1 MKNKGLIIGV
11 LFILVGF
18 LLTFF
23 LGFKDND
30 LFGIFSYFAFFFGW
44 IILTFSIFGKYY
56 SFDKPRFKFNKTL
69 WINKTLKNSGIII
82 FAVIGVFISIII
94 TGNITEKRNEKIL
107 FTEPNNETI
116 AEVINLESRYTRGGW
131 KIWAI
136 FRYKTPANET
146 YQKGIFN
153 YNNKFKKG
161 EKYYILYS
169 VKYPEIIELEDKV
182 E

>member
-1 MKNKGLIIGV
+1 MIALRRSSMIPQPSNN
-11 LFILVGF
+11 F
-18 LLTFF
+18 LKTSKSLEVA
-23 LGFKDND
+23 
-30 LFGIFSYFAFFFGW
+30 SQV
-44 IILTFSIFGKYY
+44 TFSKLLSSGNTGNKRSAVLGNIF
-56 SFDKPRFKFNKTL
+56 FKFNKNL

-82 FAVIGVFISIII
+82 FAVIGVFTSITI

-116 AEVINLESRYTRGGW
+116 AEVVNLESRYTRGGW

-161 EKYYILYS
+161 DKYYILYS